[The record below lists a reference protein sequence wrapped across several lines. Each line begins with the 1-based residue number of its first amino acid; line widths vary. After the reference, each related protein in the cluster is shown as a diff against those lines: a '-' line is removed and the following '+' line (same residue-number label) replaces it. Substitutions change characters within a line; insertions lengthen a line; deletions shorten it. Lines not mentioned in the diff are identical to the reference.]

1 MFKNLSSMMEKAKQ
15 MKENIERVKEELK
28 TVEVIGVSFQNF
40 VEVKMNG
47 EQKVM
52 DVKIISSAIDN
63 ADTLSEYVK
72 EATNDAISKVNIE
85 KQALM
90 KKYVGDIPLPTE
102 MLPF

>member
-15 MKENIERVKEELK
+15 MKENIEKVKEELK

-90 KKYVGDIPLPTE
+90 KKYVGDIPFPTE